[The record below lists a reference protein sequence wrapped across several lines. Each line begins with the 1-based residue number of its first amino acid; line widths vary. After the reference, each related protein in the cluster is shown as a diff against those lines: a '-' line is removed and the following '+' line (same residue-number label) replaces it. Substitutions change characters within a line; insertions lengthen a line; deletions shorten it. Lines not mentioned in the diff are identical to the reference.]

1 MNKDIYILG
10 IDGGGSST
18 EGIIFNQNG
27 KPLVKL
33 KTNGTNLYV
42 YKQKAVKSIA
52 ELIIN
57 LSRKIDVDFS
67 QISAFGLG
75 LAGISDLRSRDLLLN
90 ELDKMNISSRSI
102 VLSDTESAYQ
112 LLCPTGQ
119 GILLSIGTGIVCLG
133 RNKTGKTFKIAGKG
147 YDQGD
152 IGSGY
157 WIGKKAINKIL
168 LNQEILS
175 IDNEMKEIFDCIRKK
190 LQINDINLL
199 ERSFNKE
206 GDIVYKTASLAKD
219 IIYLASKGND
229 VALSIIQE
237 GTRYVSEYI
246 IYLINEMDYD
256 KNKVIIAGHGS
267 IIKNN
272 FYRKLLNDSL
282 QFDIGKLHWI
292 FSDISCAYSSG
303 IISAKCRKINI
314 SINQILKYLN

>member
-112 LLCPTGQ
+112 LLCP
-119 GILLSIGTGIVCLG
+119 
-133 RNKTGKTFKIAGKG
+133 
-147 YDQGD
+147 
-152 IGSGY
+152 
-157 WIGKKAINKIL
+157 KAL
-168 LNQEILS
+168 
-175 IDNEMKEIFDCIRKK
+175 RK
-190 LQINDINLL
+190 QP
-199 ERSFNKE
+199 
-206 GDIVYKTASLAKD
+206 
-219 IIYLASKGND
+219 YLAQSFL
-229 VALSIIQE
+229 ALLRQS
-237 GTRYVSEYI
+237 
-246 IYLINEMDYD
+246 
-256 KNKVIIAGHGS
+256 
-267 IIKNN
+267 
-272 FYRKLLNDSL
+272 
-282 QFDIGKLHWI
+282 
-292 FSDISCAYSSG
+292 
-303 IISAKCRKINI
+303 
-314 SINQILKYLN
+314 